1 MESILKEMYDVNLGL
16 ENESGECSKN
26 TSRLLDKIDRL
37 ETQIAGLLNSDG
49 QDIFNAYRECFNE
62 LCMIQRHNEY
72 AAGVRLGGQ
81 IILEIVFGS
90 TEQQ

>member
-1 MESILKEMYDVNLGL
+1 MESILKEMYDRNLGL
-16 ENESGECSKN
+16 ENESGEYSQK
-26 TSRLLDKIDRL
+26 TGRLLDKIDGL
-37 ETQIAGLLNSDG
+37 EIQIASLLNSDG

-72 AAGVRLGGQ
+72 AAGIRMGGQ

-90 TEQQ
+90 IEGQ